1 MIKPLE
7 KPICVERAGYF
18 DFSGAHLYS
27 VLHEVTDPIARTLLV
42 GPFASGRS
50 SSYVP
55 WVRWAR
61 FLAARRV
68 EALRFD
74 YRGVGESTGVFEDM
88 GFEKWGEDVEFLAN
102 WLQSRSP
109 SVPLILHGL
118 ELGALLA
125 SNIFAKGTGDALLL
139 WAAPTTANEVLRTKL
154 LRQIAI
160 DAFFTHV
167 NTRNSLREHL
177 QQLEADQSIEVEG
190 YRWSG
195 RLWRE
200 SFTYALVLGNDEK
213 ANPASVGGRPVRLVK
228 LDNRAVPL
236 INGQYTLSLNP
247 DLSGLFG
254 QNFDW
259 IGQVLTVRP
268 GRLQQ

>member
-1 MIKPLE
+1 MIEPSK
-7 KPICVERAGYF
+7 KPICVEHAGYF
-18 DFSGAHLYS
+18 AFSGAHLYS
-27 VLHEVTDPIARTLLV
+27 VLHEVTEPIARILLV
-42 GPFASGRS
+42 GPFASDRPF
-50 SSYVP
+50 SYVP

-61 FLAARRV
+61 FLAAKRV

-74 YRGVGESTGVFEDM
+74 YRGVGESTGAFEDM
-88 GFEKWGEDVEFLAN
+88 GFEKWSEDVEFLAN

-118 ELGALLA
+118 EMGAVLA

-139 WAAPTTANEVLRTKL
+139 WGAPTTANEVLRRTL
-154 LRQIAI
+154 SRRIAV
-160 DAFFTHV
+160 DAF
-167 NTRNSLREHL
+167 NRRSSRNSLQNYL
-177 QQLEADQSIEVEG
+177 QQLETDQSIEVEG

-200 SFTYALVLGNDEK
+200 SFTFALVLGNAEK

-228 LDNRAVPL
+228 LDNRVAPL
-236 INGQYTLSLNP
+236 INGQWSLSLNP
-247 DLSGLFG
+247 DLSGLFD

-259 IGQVLTVRP
+259 IGQVLTVRQV
-268 GRLQQ
+268 GQQQ

>member
-1 MIKPLE
+1 MIKPFE
-7 KPICVERAGYF
+7 KPICVEHAGYF
-18 DFSGAHLYS
+18 AFSGAHLYS

-42 GPFASGRS
+42 GPFASDRPF
-50 SSYVP
+50 SYAP

-74 YRGVGESTGVFEDM
+74 YRGVGESTGAFEDM
-88 GFEKWGEDVEFLAN
+88 GLEKWGEDVEFLAN

-139 WAAPTTANEVLRTKL
+139 WAAPTTANEVLRTTL
-154 LRQIAI
+154 LRRIAA
-160 DAFFTHV
+160 DAFNPG
-167 NTRNSLREHL
+167 NTRNSLQECV
-177 QQLEADQSIEVEG
+177 QQLEAGQSIEVEG

-200 SFTYALVLGNDEK
+200 SFTVALVLGNDEK
-213 ANPASVGGRPVRLVK
+213 ANPASVGGRLVRLVK
-228 LDNRAVPL
+228 LDNRVAPL
-236 INGQYTLSLNP
+236 INGQWSLSLNP

-259 IGQVLTVRP
+259 IGQVLTVRQA
-268 GRLQQ
+268 R